1 MTVHHR
7 HSQLKKSWENN
18 VEDKGMN
25 MSSPSTRRK
34 GRSPHRLFI
43 PLLLLCICS
52 AIFYFTVLAPLAK
65 EYSSSNVDTGTTTSK
80 EQMKLGSN
88 YYQEE
93 EDHILQALP
102 VTVDSETAIQV
113 PVSNTPKVEKTSSIG
128 KKQQREIANEQKSQ
142 NAKDC
147 QLKMEEYLY
156 SRIYQWVM
164 QQVPIAVNVKVI
176 KNQYHVIFNTGYID
190 PAIWYNAKYRCNG
203 SNETATIMS
212 ATKPGRGN
220 LVIQCPVSIQFNETT
235 LETVTVV
242 PEGGNET
249 FYEMQRFVECEKH
262 DIKDYSPPNTLIGMC
277 TSIAGKGRIRE
288 IAHEW
293 VEFHRLI
300 GVDHAWIYIN
310 SEWDQGKQPDKPYIS
325 WIPYNHNI
333 KSYNFTDRPWTQR
346 SEFFRV
352 TSQVE
357 CVLRARRMGV
367 EWVIFTDIDHEYVQI
382 NDNETSIHDSGVP
395 IPPLKKLLQTYYKEE
410 KDAIGGLVM
419 NSIPFGN
426 NLSEEKTPEKKLFID
441 HVYRNK
447 INPTN
452 VKWTRWKQIVNPQN
466 VHNYAIHWLGG
477 DDVLKEI
484 RLDANRVRINHYKEV
499 NKGVGVFQTDKASDL
514 VKDATLAETYH
525 DQLMVALGKISKA

>member
-1 MTVHHR
+1 M
-7 HSQLKKSWENN
+7 
-18 VEDKGMN
+18 
-25 MSSPSTRRK
+25 
-34 GRSPHRLFI
+34 
-43 PLLLLCICS
+43 LLCSCS
-52 AIFYFTVLAPLAK
+52 AIFYFTVLAPLTK
-65 EYSSSNVDTGTTTSK
+65 EYSSVEIIDSSTSTGTSK
-80 EQMKLGSN
+80 EQKKLSSNPN
-88 YYQEE
+88 YYQQE
-93 EDHILQALP
+93 EDHVNMAHASM
-102 VTVDSETAIQV
+102 VTVDDDDSETAIQV
-113 PVSNTPKVEKTSSIG
+113 PVKSKTIRNKKTSSSST
-128 KKQQREIANEQKSQ
+128 KNKQQREIVNENSSR
-142 NAKDC
+142 NAMDC

-156 SRIYQWVM
+156 PRIYQWVM
-164 QQVPIAVNVKVI
+164 QKVPIAVNVKVI

-190 PAIWYNAKYRCNG
+190 PDIWYNAKYRCNG
-203 SNETATIMS
+203 SNETATVMS

-220 LVIQCPVSIQFNETT
+220 LVIQCPESIQFNKTI
-235 LETVTVV
+235 LETVSVV
-242 PEGGNET
+242 PEGGNKT
-249 FYEMQRFVECEKH
+249 FYEMKRFVECETH
-262 DIKDYSPPNTLIGMC
+262 DMKYYSPPNISIGMC

-310 SEWDQGKQPDKPYIS
+310 SEWDEGKQPDKPYIS
-325 WIPYNHNI
+325 WIPYNLNI
-333 KSYNFTDRPWTQR
+333 KAYNFTDRPWTQR

-367 EWVIFTDIDHEYVQI
+367 DWVIFTDIDEYLQI
-382 NDNETSIHDSGVP
+382 NGNETSIDYDSSV
-395 IPPLKKLLQTYYKEE
+395 PPLKKLLQTYYKEE
-410 KDAIGGLVM
+410 KDAIGGLVV

-426 NLSEEKTPEKKLFID
+426 NLSEEKTPEKELFID

-452 VKWTRWKQIVNPQN
+452 VKWSRWKQIVNPQN

-477 DDVLKEI
+477 GDVLKEI

-514 VKDATLAETYH
+514 VKDATLTEMYH
-525 DQLMVALGKISKA
+525 DQLMVALGKASKTS

>member
-1 MTVHHR
+1 M
-7 HSQLKKSWENN
+7 N
-18 VEDKGMN
+18 MN

-43 PLLLLCICS
+43 PLVLLCICS

-65 EYSSSNVDTGTTTSK
+65 EYSDVDTSRSK
-80 EQMKLGSN
+80 EQKKLSSN
-88 YYQEE
+88 NYQKE
-93 EDHILQALP
+93 EDHVNIAHDP
-102 VTVDSETAIQV
+102 TVTVDSDTAIQV
-113 PVSNTPKVEKTSSIG
+113 PVSAGGTPEVQKKTSSSSR
-128 KKQQREIANEQKSQ
+128 KAKLQREVAKDSENTSISQ
-142 NAKDC
+142 NATDC

-156 SRIYQWVM
+156 PRIYQWVI

-190 PAIWYNAKYRCNG
+190 PAIWYNAEYRCNDN
-203 SNETATIMS
+203 NETATIMS

-220 LVIQCPVSIQFNETT
+220 LIIQCPISIHFNETT
-235 LETVTVV
+235 LETISVV
-242 PEGGNET
+242 SEGGNKT
-249 FYEMQRFVECEKH
+249 FYELARFVECEKH
-262 DIKDYSPPNTLIGMC
+262 DMKDYSPPNILIGMC

-310 SEWDQGKQPDKPYIS
+310 SEWDQGKQSDKPYIS

-333 KSYNFTDRPWTQR
+333 KAYNFTDRPWTQR

-367 EWVIFTDIDHEYVQI
+367 EWVIFTDIDEYVQI
-382 NDNETSIHDSGVP
+382 NDNETSIDDSGVP
-395 IPPLKKLLQTYYKEE
+395 ISPLKKLLQTYYKEE

-426 NLSEEKTPEKKLFID
+426 NLSEEKTPEKQLFID

-477 DDVLKEI
+477 GDVLKEI

-499 NKGVGVFQTDKASDL
+499 NKGVGVFQTEKASDL
-514 VKDATLAETYH
+514 VRDATLAETYH
-525 DQLMVALGKISKA
+525 DQLMVALGKASKT